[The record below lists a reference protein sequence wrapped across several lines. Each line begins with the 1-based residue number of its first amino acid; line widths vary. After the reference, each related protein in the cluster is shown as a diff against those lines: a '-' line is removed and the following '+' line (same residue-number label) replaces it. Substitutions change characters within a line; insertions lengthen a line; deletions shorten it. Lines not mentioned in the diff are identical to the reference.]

1 MSFIIEKSEKASFEF
16 SESCVTVIW
25 FSYGIYENE
34 TQKIANLLNDTD
46 SDSSNFATKN
56 GMLLMIKITQN
67 IVKKMKRI
75 QALNLKKNYQI
86 KSLWLLKCIHS
97 CNRRYN
103 SYRY

>member
-1 MSFIIEKSEKASFEF
+1 MSFIIEKSEKTSFEF

-46 SDSSNFATKN
+46 NDSSNFATKN

-67 IVKKMKRI
+67 IVKKMKTI
-75 QALNLKKNYQI
+75 QASNLKKKISNQVFVII
-86 KSLWLLKCIHS
+86 KMHTFL
-97 CNRRYN
+97 
-103 SYRY
+103 

>member
-1 MSFIIEKSEKASFEF
+1 MAYMKMK
-16 SESCVTVIW
+16 
-25 FSYGIYENE
+25 

-86 KSLWLLKCIHS
+86 KSL
-97 CNRRYN
+97 
-103 SYRY
+103 